1 MPKFK
6 RPKRGCGL
14 NLRGVIEGELLL
26 KVGNIPSL
34 GGYGMITAVVDA
46 IEKRIKDGPSDWLSL
61 SDGTTFDKSWV
72 PEEIEPKTYTEKQA
86 QIRAQIDAQ
95 ERDTRPGSPRISFSP
110 STESAEPV
118 FVDSDGVEDETR
130 GSVEFD
136 DGEPGPAFVEDKLYL
151 TGHDSLLEVRKSLSN
166 IQAGHEARVATNL
179 RAASLEKDILDFES
193 WKGGK

>member
-6 RPKRGCGL
+6 RPKKGCGL

-46 IEKRIKDGPSDWLSL
+46 IEKRIQDGPSDWLSL

-86 QIRAQIDAQ
+86 QIKAQIDAQ
-95 ERDTRPGSPRISFSP
+95 ERDTRPGSPRVGFSP
-110 STESAEPV
+110 SGEDLSLKNFLKDYPVPYDPQVVKALDNIHAAHES
-118 FVDSDGVEDETR
+118 
-130 GSVEFD
+130 
-136 DGEPGPAFVEDKLYL
+136 
-151 TGHDSLLEVRKSLSN
+151 
-166 IQAGHEARVATNL
+166 RVATNL
-179 RAASLEKDILDFES
+179 KAANLEKDILDFES
-193 WKGGK
+193 WKESK